1 MPALISGR
9 STHRG
14 YRHEAVYYRGDQE
27 FLDLV
32 APFVRD
38 AIDARQPVQV
48 AVDGSRIA
56 ALRAALGPAAD
67 VAGAVEFVDMTEWG
81 RNPGRIIP
89 AWRNFLARHR
99 AAGPV
104 RGVGEPVWAGR
115 RAAELQECQL
125 HEALLNMAIAPGTPF
140 WLLCPYDRARLDAA
154 VLEEAARSH
163 PVIVEPRI
171 YRDSAAY
178 GGAHHAA
185 ELFGRELPAPAE
197 PVRRLIVD
205 PSAGHYVSD
214 WVRRWAEA
222 SGVQRRRAAG
232 LAAAVRTVAQA
243 TEAHTGRSQMLQLW
257 QQGGDLVCELHD
269 PTPVNDPM
277 IGRRSPDQD
286 NSRGRALSDAH
297 QTCDLVQV
305 RSNAGGT
312 TVRVHTW
319 L

>member
-14 YRHEAVYYRGDQE
+14 YRHEAVYYRSDRE

-32 APFVRD
+32 VPFVRD
-38 AIDARQPVQV
+38 GVDAHQPVMV
-48 AVDGSRIA
+48 AAVGSRIA
-56 ALRAALGPAAD
+56 ALRMALGTAAEI
-67 VAGAVEFVDMTEWG
+67 VEFVDMSDLG
-81 RNPGRIIP
+81 RNPARIIP
-89 AWRNFLARHR
+89 AWHDFLDRHR
-99 AAGPV
+99 SAGPV
-104 RGVGEPVWAGR
+104 RGVGEPIWAGR
-115 RAAELQECQL
+115 RAAEVQECQL

-140 WLLCPYDRARLDAA
+140 WLLCPYDRARLEPA
-154 VLEEAARSH
+154 VIEEAARSH
-163 PVIVEPRI
+163 PVIVEPRV
-171 YRDSAAY
+171 YRASTVY
-178 GGAHHAA
+178 GGSQHAA
-185 ELFGRELPAPAE
+185 ELFGQELPAPAE
-197 PVRRLIVD
+197 PVRRLMVD
-205 PSAGHYVSD
+205 PSSGHHVSD

-269 PTPVNDPM
+269 PTPVRDPM
-277 IGRRSPDQD
+277 IGRRLPGQD
-286 NSRGRALSDAH
+286 NSRGRALSAAH

-305 RSNAGGT
+305 RSNAEGT

>member
-1 MPALISGR
+1 MRALISGR
-9 STHRG
+9 CAHRG
-14 YRHEAVYYRGDQE
+14 YRHEAVYYRGSRE

-32 APFVRD
+32 VPFVRD
-38 AIDARQPVQV
+38 AIDGAQPVLV
-48 AVDGSRIA
+48 AVVGSRIA
-56 ALRAALGPAAD
+56 ALRAELGPAAD
-67 VAGAVEFVDMTEWG
+67 PAGAVEFVDMTELG
-81 RNPGRIIP
+81 RNPGRLIP
-89 AWRNFLARHR
+89 AWRDFLHRHR

-104 RGVGEPVWAGR
+104 RGVGEPIWAGR
-115 RAAELQECQL
+115 RPAELQECQL

-140 WLLCPYDRARLDAA
+140 WLLCPYDRADLDAE
-154 VLEEAARSH
+154 VIEEAARSH
-163 PVIVEPRI
+163 PVIVEPRV
-171 YRDSAAY
+171 YRGSTAY
-178 GGAHHAA
+178 GGAQHAA
-185 ELFGRELPAPAE
+185 ELFGQVLPAPAE
-197 PVRRLIVD
+197 PVRRLMVE
-205 PSAGHYVSD
+205 PSAGHLVSD

-232 LAAAVRTVAQA
+232 LAQAVRTVAQA

-277 IGRRSPDQD
+277 IGRRLPGHD
-286 NSRGRALSDAH
+286 NTRGRALSEAH
-297 QTCDLVQV
+297 RTCDLVQV